1 MGKSQEAGSR
11 AGTTSDRLVF
21 ASGFEVGT
29 RYARR
34 SGYETV
40 GRDVGYPGSPVALF
54 EYIDRR
60 RQSCTFDSLDLRVR
74 SRASQAGGE
83 RAATAAGSA
92 IRTRTPRLAPESI
105 RVVGAQLRNP
115 GDDRQQGVE
124 EVAVRVHH
132 REQRAQGEERTDQ
145 EDHLQRRAQPM
156 AQQQPHR
163 FAQRAEQRGLA
174 ASEDRVAG
182 MMLQRMPDQQG
193 MDADAW
199 NRAAIL
205 ADTIRPEELLQIP
218 ANDLLLRL
226 FHEETLRR
234 FEQEPLAFACSCSR
248 EKVGDMLQ
256 SLGKEEID
264 SILAEHGEIEI
275 ACEFCGREYR
285 FDAVEAAQL
294 FTASRGVEPAAT
306 KH

>member
-1 MGKSQEAGSR
+1 MAD
-11 AGTTSDRLVF
+11 AL
-21 ASGFEVGT
+21 T
-29 RYARR
+29 RF
-34 SGYETV
+34 V
-40 GRDVGYPGSPVALF
+40 F
-54 EYIDRR
+54 EYAPVKGGIVQLDEVWKAIR
-60 RQSCTFDSLDLRVR
+60 SHADYPAPLKKVLGELLAAAALLTSNIKFEGSLVLQLHGDGPVRLIVVEATSGHTLR
-74 SRASQAGGE
+74 
-83 RAATAAGSA
+83 ATAKWAGDVPGGTLTTMLGHGRFVMTLDQSKA
-92 IRTRTPRLAPESI
+92 GKQVYQGIVPLEGETTAEVLAHYMQTSEQLDTRI
-105 RVVGAQLRNP
+105 
-115 GDDRQQGVE
+115 
-124 EVAVRVHH
+124 H
-132 REQRAQGEERTDQ
+132 
-145 EDHLQRRAQPM
+145 
-156 AQQQPHR
+156 
-163 FAQRAEQRGLA
+163 LA
-174 ASEDRVAG
+174 AGEDRVAG

-193 MDADAW
+193 MDTDAW

-256 SLGKEEID
+256 SLGKEEVD
-264 SILAEHGEIEI
+264 RILAEHGEIEI